1 MVLYDVA
8 VVVFSWRFVAVSMVL
23 LVRTKCWLE
32 IVVVWDVYRT
42 CRGKRWVVYFDG
54 YKCGSYCG
62 SVSELSKWIL
72 TVCCVWLLEKEMV
85 VFWFEDES
93 FS

>member
-1 MVLYDVA
+1 MDAYKGEKRHLFLDCSSEVVVVLYDVV

-54 YKCGSYCG
+54 Y
-62 SVSELSKWIL
+62 
-72 TVCCVWLLEKEMV
+72 
-85 VFWFEDES
+85 
-93 FS
+93 